1 MHVRPSKQHG
11 YRWTDEA
18 KRYFNWTA
26 SGDLGDRL
34 PEESSYEMS
43 ATSEGQQWTKSLA
56 VSILRLVD
64 PGELYVTLGKP
75 SYVDNNGV
83 IYLEQEPVL
92 NTLRKVINA
101 KFVDSNATD
110 KFYLENEPCMAKFHQ
125 DNTFYRAIDRK
136 AISCRRYKVQ
146 FIDYGKIEVVD
157 IADLRKNVNC
167 GRVPIQMTTTTGAK
181 LPWAAD
187 MLQSRFLPRL
197 IAVPTRI
204 CAVPSSNHPA
214 TNQLAELR

>member
-1 MHVRPSKQHG
+1 MHVRPSKQQG

-43 ATSEGQQWTKSLA
+43 
-56 VSILRLVD
+56 
-64 PGELYVTLGKP
+64 
-75 SYVDNNGV
+75 YVDNNGV
-83 IYLEQEPVL
+83 IYLEQEPAL

-125 DNTFYRAIDRK
+125 DNTFYRAFDRK

-157 IADLRKNVNC
+157 ITDLRKNVNC

-187 MLQSRFLPRL
+187 MLHSRFLPRL

-204 CAVPSSNHPA
+204 CTVPSSNHPA
-214 TNQLAELR
+214 TNQLADLRKRIGRERLVIY